1 MTDNSKYLR
10 NTWYVAALSTEI
22 HQEKMLR
29 RIFLE
34 TSVVLYRKKDGAV
47 AALHDRCPHRFAPL
61 SMGRLEG
68 DDVVCPYHG
77 LRFDC
82 TGKCNNNPHGN
93 GHIPAKAEV
102 RSFPVMERHGF
113 VWIWMGDLP
122 ADEAQLPDYS
132 TLDQGHPNGI
142 GYVYMPFPCY
152 YELIT
157 DNVMDLS
164 HVDHL
169 HSEIISTRGKLS
181 PLIPKPVEN
190 DGQISVRWDWKQ
202 TPAQLI
208 FKEFMPE
215 PEAEARQYV
224 TVTWA
229 KPTNIELVVGA
240 TQDPDAKLVYGE
252 RNVVGQYDLHC
263 CTPQD
268 ENNTHYFF
276 ATRRNR
282 KEECAEYNQMKID
295 AMHGA
300 FANEDGP
307 MLKAVHEEMKTT
319 DFLSLNP
326 VLISSDTG
334 PVRVRRLLAQL
345 IEAENRASS

>member
-1 MTDNSKYLR
+1 MTNNSKYLH
-10 NTWYVAALSTEI
+10 NTWYVAALSTEV
-22 HQEKMLR
+22 HKEQLLR
-29 RIFLE
+29 RVFLE
-34 TSVVLYRKKDGAV
+34 IPVVMYRKSDGSI

-61 SMGRLEG
+61 SMGRLQG
-68 DDVVCPYHG
+68 DDVVCAYHG

-82 TGKCNNNPHGN
+82 TGKCNHNPHGN
-93 GHIPAKAEV
+93 GHIPTKAEV
-102 RSFPVMERHGF
+102 RSFPIMERHGF
-113 VWIWMGDLP
+113 VWIWMGDQQ
-122 ADEAQLPDYS
+122 ADPDQLPDYS
-132 TLDQGHPNGI
+132 TLDRGHPNGI
-142 GYVYMPFPCY
+142 GYVYMPFPCH

-169 HSEIISTRGKLS
+169 HSEIISTHGKLS
-181 PLIPKPVEN
+181 PQIPKPQETAGAVA
-190 DGQISVRWDWKQ
+190 VRWEWTQ

-215 PEAEARQYV
+215 PEGEARQFV
-224 TVTWA
+224 TVTWN

-240 TQDPDAKLVYGE
+240 TQDPEAPLNYDAK
-252 RNVVGQYDLHC
+252 NVVGQYDLHC
-263 CTPQD
+263 CTPED
-268 ENNTHYFF
+268 DNNTHYFF
-276 ATRRNR
+276 ATRRNH

-295 AMHGA
+295 GMHGA
-300 FANEDGP
+300 FANEDGV
-307 MLKAVHEEMKTT
+307 MLMAVHKEMGTT

-345 IEAENRASS
+345 IKSENEATG